1 MPYSS
6 LPAISL
12 AYQTAST
19 TWFPLTDH
27 NRQPFDISYEIIEK
41 SSRMA
46 DGTMRKYVVSKKKK
60 LSVSWN
66 DVPSGTGVPYN
77 QIGNSRATQGLTFT
91 VDGYKGGAW
100 MKSFYEA
107 NLFKPIYIRVVHSQD
122 NASLDTASAFYPSTS
137 SAGAEYMWAFVTG
150 FSYDVTKRY
159 GYTDLVTVKMDFTE
173 I

>member
-1 MPYSS
+1 MAYSS

-46 DGTMRKYVVSKKKK
+46 DGTMRKYVVNKKKK

-77 QIGNSRATQGLTFT
+77 QVGSSSAVQNLTLT

-100 MKSFYEA
+100 IKSFYEA
-107 NLFKPIYIRVVHSQD
+107 NLFKPVYVRIVHSQD
-122 NASLDTASAFYPSTS
+122 NALLNSSSAFYPSSS
-137 SAGAEYMWAFVTG
+137 SAGAEYMWAFMSN
-150 FSYDVTKRY
+150 FDYNVTKRY
-159 GYTDLVTVKMDFTE
+159 GYTDLVSIKIEFTE